1 MLEEK
6 QSVIR
11 RTRRSF
17 LKGCTGKRHGHI
29 ASVVVQAWPD
39 RLSVIEERLT
49 RADGVECH
57 GSSSAGKL
65 ILTIE
70 ADDDA
75 GLVTAMSRIESTKG
89 VVTASLVYHH
99 IEEMDDE

>member
-29 ASVVVQAWPD
+29 ASIVVQAWPD
-39 RLSVIEERLT
+39 RLSEIEQRLT
-49 RADGVECH
+49 LADGVECH
-57 GSSSAGKL
+57 GSSSVGKL

-70 ADDDA
+70 TDNDA
-75 GLVTAMSRIESTKG
+75 GLVAAMNRIESAKG

-99 IEEMDDE
+99 IEGMDDE